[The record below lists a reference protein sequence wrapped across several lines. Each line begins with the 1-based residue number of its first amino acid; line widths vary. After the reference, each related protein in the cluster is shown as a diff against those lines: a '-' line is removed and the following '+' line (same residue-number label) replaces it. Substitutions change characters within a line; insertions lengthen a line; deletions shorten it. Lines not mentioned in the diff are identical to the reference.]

1 MAEQNIEVVRSLYRR
16 FNAGDWEGA
25 AQLAAANVVWVPDSR
40 VGEEPVRGRDRVI
53 GFFRDR
59 AEMFDEYT
67 VQPERFEENE
77 GQVVALI
84 RVIGRGSASGA
95 RFDIRIG
102 HVWVLRDGVIVR
114 GEGYGDRDR
123 ALEAVGVRE

>member
-1 MAEQNIEVVRSLYRR
+1 VAITSDVDEKQARR
-16 FNAGDWEGA
+16 VSIVAPALRDLQQPGLFVGLLGKELEGNA
-25 AQLAAANVVWVPDSR
+25 
-40 VGEEPVRGRDRVI
+40 
-53 GFFRDR
+53 FRDR

-67 VQPERFEENE
+67 VEPERFEENE

-84 RVIGRGSASGA
+84 RVMGRGSASGA
-95 RFDIRIG
+95 GFDIRIG
-102 HVWVLRDGVIVR
+102 HVSVLRDGVIVR